1 MKNKKLV
8 IIIAAIAIA
17 VIAISI
23 ISMPNIKT
31 KMALSD
37 KIEDKSVHR
46 ALIIRNENVVKD
58 ESGLSSAA
66 LNNMIQTHVSD
77 GEYVKRYKNVA
88 TMYKNGSSE
97 ETAAIGQ
104 KLAKVID
111 RINQITS
118 SKSKD
123 AFLEDVSKLELNM
136 SEYVRDMAKYSIK
149 RDVRSLSS
157 VKSKM
162 EIATDKKNSADGE
175 KIKKELEKLNK
186 EKQGYEK
193 SLENLKIEL
202 YSPSSGI
209 FSAKMDGYEEILTAN
224 SIDEITVDDFE
235 RIYKE
240 DKENNSGC
248 KIIDNY
254 QWYAAIEVDKKRAAE
269 FKEGEQVFL
278 RFSTINKDF
287 TACIESIS
295 KAKSGKNIIC
305 ISSDEYDVDISTLR
319 KTDITLIKNIFSGL
333 KIPSEAIKQ
342 KDGKTGVYAIK
353 GKTVTFVETV
363 ITYNDGENAIVKEYN
378 PFVDE
383 VIPAIKLELY
393 DEVIVSGRNIYD
405 GMVIK
410 WGNLIWI

>member
-1 MKNKKLV
+1 MKNKRLV
-8 IIIAAIAIA
+8 ITIAVIAIA
-17 VIAISI
+17 VISVLI

-31 KMALSD
+31 QMALSD
-37 KIEDKSVHR
+37 KIEDKSEHR

-58 ESGLSSAA
+58 EGGLSSASM
-66 LNNMIQTHVSD
+66 NGIIQTHVSD

-88 TMYKNGSSE
+88 TMYKNGDSE
-97 ETAAIGQ
+97 ETADIQQ

-111 RINQITS
+111 RINQINA
-118 SKSKD
+118 SKSQD
-123 AFLEDVSKLELNM
+123 AFEEDVSKLESNM
-136 SEYVRDMAKYSIK
+136 SAYMRDMAKYSIK
-149 RDVRSLSS
+149 RDARSLSG

-162 EIATDKKNSADGE
+162 EIATAKKNSADGE
-175 KIKKELEKLNK
+175 KIRKELEGLNK

-193 SLENLKIEL
+193 ILENLKIEL

-209 FSAKMDGYEEILTAN
+209 FSSKMDGYEEILTAN

-235 RIYKE
+235 RVYKE
-240 DKENNSGC
+240 EKENSGGC

-254 QWYAAIEVDKKRAAE
+254 QWYAAIEVDKKRAAK

-287 TACIESIS
+287 TGFIESIS
-295 KAKSGKNIIC
+295 KTKSGKNIIC
-305 ISSDEYDVDISTLR
+305 VSSDEYDVDISSLR

-333 KIPSEAIKQ
+333 KIPAEAIRQ

-363 ITYNDGENAIVKEYN
+363 ITYNDGENAIVKEYD

-393 DEVIVSGRNIYD
+393 DEVVVSGSNIYD

-410 WGNLIWI
+410 